1 MDAHL
6 KSDSMSNQ
14 SSSRKPKLEY
24 RKPSLPQLNFIA
36 AMKQNQRS
44 VSADTKPTF
53 HEEVAFAPVVHAS
66 ESLIT
71 NRILEKPKPE
81 YRKPSLPHLNFIA
94 SLKENKRSVSADNKP
109 AFHEEVAHKP
119 SVHALG
125 SIGTKRTP
133 EEPKLEYLKPSLPQ
147 LNSIGA
153 VEHSQRSFS
162 ANTKPTFREKVAH
175 KPVVHVAGPL
185 STKHASQAPELGYF
199 EPDFDKYSHSGS
211 SDSDIA
217 RISQY
222 FNSGRNESQSPIQA
236 EGLAIA
242 LHRLTSIYAANV
254 QMRQELDDQ
263 KFGAHTFNS
272 HATIPTSQKVATGH
286 RKQDVHKHPSPEQSP
301 LYSSPRLPAHSR
313 SGSEA
318 TQSPSI
324 NGVLRDSQAEDL
336 ILAMHQLTSLYAA
349 NIQMRESLNGPRS
362 AGYTRSDGKEHPAS
376 SKERRIDDS
385 DIEELMIA
393 VHDMNTL
400 NGSKGNLKPELKVP
414 EPMAHKHSSSIIR
427 NCSRDLTVNII
438 KPEMCQLNLSPV
450 RLCQRLH
457 VDDLR
462 PGVCQ
467 PLSLQ
472 ADSHSSDAQPESSS
486 DNESDLSEPAPTI
499 YVSPVAEGSEA
510 EAESEANKPKRASL
524 QCAIFHAEPEL
535 WYFRPESS
543 NYDSCATTSIVT
555 SSERECTKLDSYGAS
570 SPLIDRSVQEP
581 EVEYLKPSVY
591 QPPYPGHNPWYT
603 GPRLST
609 LPSPG
614 HNEPTSP
621 SVKHFSGFSWDGE
634 LERGERDVKAPYAE
648 VSRFSL
654 DTESEDDKPD
664 TNTPAAK
671 SLDTARRWSFHD
683 LLADFLRPSESGS
696 VSSGSSE
703 LPSKEPEIE
712 LLKPTVYQPPYPGH
726 NPWYTGPRLDTL
738 PSPGCGGQ
746 KSLSFKHFSGFSWC
760 AEHENDETDVDGPEC
775 ASSASSAIQDDDNEW
790 RELLYP
796 EGLNVPSK
804 QDLPLGRLSRP
815 RGEADEALSE
825 AVSPPSQASF
835 TSTLADSD
843 GFTEPVAVPPPQ
855 LSSVKTEIDD
865 RVPKHKVLWGENGLL
880 GLKEE
885 ELSPKGRPASR
896 LLGGLKK
903 KLKQQ
908 LAEFVSDSSYPHL
921 ISPLISNH
929 NVQVDE
935 PHFGL
940 KRKASN
946 AASFAAPG
954 SSPASL
960 TTSLD
965 SDKQA
970 KLYAEL
976 EVLICNTANDFI
988 LEQYY
993 AGRISQHSID
1003 KVNAGWNNKNQ
1014 HHVNEFRFDQATQRE
1029 LIVANRRRIAFTG
1042 DSARLPI
1049 CVQTNLHN
1057 WKCLA
1062 REMSVRTFC
1071 LPDSA
1076 IRKHLFDLRQI
1087 ITMMNPK
1094 LDTLMTFQRV
1104 SSEINDQMLDKEVAE
1119 RRRSEALRKKG
1130 QLPRHR

>member
-36 AMKQNQRS
+36 VMKQNQRS
-44 VSADTKPTF
+44 VSADTKPTS
-53 HEEVAFAPVVHAS
+53 HEEVASAPVVHAS
-66 ESLIT
+66 EPLIT
-71 NRILEKPKPE
+71 KHILEKPKLE

-119 SVHALG
+119 SVHALE
-125 SIGTKRTP
+125 SIGIKPTP
-133 EEPKLEYLKPSLPQ
+133 EEPKLEYRKPSLTQ

-153 VEHSQRSFS
+153 VEHNQRSFS
-162 ANTKPTFREKVAH
+162 ANTKPTFHEKVAH
-175 KPVVHVAGPL
+175 KPVVHAPGPL
-185 STKHASQAPELGYF
+185 STKHASQTPELGYF
-199 EPDFDKYSHSGS
+199 EPDFYKYSHSGS
-211 SDSDIA
+211 PNSDIA

-254 QMRQELDDQ
+254 QMRQELDDL
-263 KFGAHTFNS
+263 KFGAHTCDS

-286 RKQDVHKHPSPEQSP
+286 REQDVHEHPSPEQTP
-301 LYSSPRLPAHSR
+301 LYFSPRLPTHSR
-313 SGSEA
+313 SGSET

-324 NGVLRDSQAEDL
+324 NDSLRDSQAEDL

-362 AGYTRSDGKEHPAS
+362 AGYTRSDGKGHPS
-376 SKERRIDDS
+376 SIKERHIDDS

-400 NGSKGNLKPELKVP
+400 NVSKGNLKPELEVP
-414 EPMAHKHSSSIIR
+414 EPMAHKQSSSIIR
-427 NCSRDLTVNII
+427 KCSRDLTVNIF

-462 PGVCQ
+462 PGACQ

-472 ADSHSSDAQPESSS
+472 ANSHSSDAQPESSS
-486 DNESDLSEPAPTI
+486 DNESDVSEPAPTI
-499 YVSPVAEGSEA
+499 PVSPVAEGN
-510 EAESEANKPKRASL
+510 EAESEANTPKRASL

-535 WYFRPESS
+535 WYFRPDSS
-543 NYDSCATTSIVT
+543 NYDSCAATSVVS
-555 SSERECTKLDSYGAS
+555 SSEGEGTKFDSYGAS
-570 SPLIDRSVQEP
+570 SPLIDRAAQGP

-609 LPSPG
+609 FPSPG
-614 HNEPTSP
+614 HKEPRSP

-634 LERGERDVKAPYAE
+634 LERGEKDVKAPYAG

-654 DTESEDDKPD
+654 DTESEDDEPD
-664 TNTPAAK
+664 TNAPAAK

-696 VSSGSSE
+696 VSASSSE
-703 LPSKEPEIE
+703 HPAEEPEIE

-738 PSPGCGGQ
+738 PSPGCGGL
-746 KSLSFKHFSGFSWC
+746 KSPSVKHFSGFSWC
-760 AEHENDETDVDGPEC
+760 AEHENGETDVDGPEC
-775 ASSASSAIQDDDNEW
+775 ASSASSAIQDDDHEG

-835 TSTLADSD
+835 TSTSADSD
-843 GFTEPVAVPPPQ
+843 GFTEPATVPPPQ
-855 LSSVKTEIDD
+855 LSSVKTELDD

-885 ELSPKGRPASR
+885 ELSPKARPASR
-896 LLGGLKK
+896 LMGGLKK

-908 LAEFVSDSSYPHL
+908 LAEF
-921 ISPLISNH
+921 
-929 NVQVDE
+929 VDE

-1094 LDTLMTFQRV
+1094 LNTLMTFQRV